1 LCVWTSVLFGEGRTI
16 SEAANT
22 STVSAVLRP
31 TTNSTSTHPEDYR
44 NVPDWFNSDDDDDA
58 NGGRQRPR
66 YQRHANVD
74 TPKTDEDED
83 DSSDVDFIDEGK
95 P

>member
-1 LCVWTSVLFGEGRTI
+1 MYSFVRMDPSVLFGEGRTI

-22 STVSAVLRP
+22 DASVGGSNYEAD
-31 TTNSTSTHPEDYR
+31 NEFDEYTSEDS

-58 NGGRQRPR
+58 TGDDKPR

-74 TPKTDEDED
+74 T
-83 DSSDVDFIDEGK
+83 
-95 P
+95 

>member
-1 LCVWTSVLFGEGRTI
+1 MYSFVRMDPSVLFGEGRTI

-22 STVSAVLRP
+22 DASVGNYEAD
-31 TTNSTSTHPEDYR
+31 NEFDEYTSEDS

-58 NGGRQRPR
+58 
-66 YQRHANVD
+66 
-74 TPKTDEDED
+74 TED
-83 DSSDVDFIDEGK
+83 DSDPDTSDTPMD